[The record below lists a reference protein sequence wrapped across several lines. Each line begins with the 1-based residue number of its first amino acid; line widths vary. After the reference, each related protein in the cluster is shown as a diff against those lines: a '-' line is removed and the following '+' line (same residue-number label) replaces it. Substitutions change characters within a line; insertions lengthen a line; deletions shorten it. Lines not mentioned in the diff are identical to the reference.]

1 LFGRATNLEGIVN
14 FVSRASPASSPP
26 LRDAMRHLVSG
37 VCIITAGLG
46 DDRTG
51 MTVTSATS
59 LSVAPPT
66 MVVCVNGGS
75 SVWQRILR
83 YRHFCV
89 SILAAH
95 QHEIA
100 ERFAGRGGLVGVARF
115 AGANWLELATGAP
128 ALAGAL
134 ASIDCAFETHMEW
147 HTHALVLGSVSA
159 LRIGAGDALVYSQR
173 QYGTY
178 PTARGEAAR
187 SAVSLAPGQR
197 S

>member
-1 LFGRATNLEGIVN
+1 VN
-14 FVSRASPASSPP
+14 FVSRASLASSPP

-59 LSVAPPT
+59 LSVEPPT

-89 SILAAH
+89 SILAGH
-95 QHEIA
+95 QQEIA
-100 ERFAGRGGLVGVARF
+100 ERFAGRGGLAGVARF

-134 ASIDCAFETHMEW
+134 ASRLRVRNSRGMAYPRPRPWLGKRAANRGRRCTCLQPSPIRDVFHCA
-147 HTHALVLGSVSA
+147 
-159 LRIGAGDALVYSQR
+159 R
-173 QYGTY
+173 
-178 PTARGEAAR
+178 
-187 SAVSLAPGQR
+187 
-197 S
+197 